1 MGHEHLSSGKSLTFG
16 MIIIGQEKNQKLDQ
30 GSWRDVVIQV
40 ISWEK
45 VRELIELGKR
55 LIIQIN

>member
-1 MGHEHLSSGKSLTFG
+1 